1 MRGTPH
7 AHICVFL
14 HEDDKVKTD
23 PDKIDQMMW
32 AEIPIDADSIEPD
45 EFLKEYRK
53 EDADRP
59 RRWKENIP
67 DLVDVSDSED
77 DSTDSVTFHLKR
89 NLLFHCHIKFDFS
102 KIPLFRKNRS

>member
-32 AEIPIDADSIEPD
+32 AEIPLEYNSKESDD
-45 EFLKEYRK
+45 FLKKYRR
-53 EDADRP
+53 ADDHRTH
-59 RRWKENIP
+59 RWKSLNPTENKEEKVI
-67 DLVDVSDSED
+67 
-77 DSTDSVTFHLKR
+77 
-89 NLLFHCHIKFDFS
+89 
-102 KIPLFRKNRS
+102 

>member
-1 MRGTPH
+1 MF
-7 AHICVFL
+7 V

-32 AEIPIDADSIEPD
+32 AEIPIDADSNEPD

-53 EDADRP
+53 EDEDRP
-59 RRWKENIP
+59 RRWKENLP
-67 DLVDVSDSED
+67 DLVDVSDSEDESED
-77 DSTDSVTFHLKR
+77 DSTDSVTFHLTH

-102 KIPLFRKNRS
+102 KIP